1 VTAHHRKRAE
11 DQLRRLLSEL
21 LQRRLKDPRLAL
33 ASVSYVELSTDLRYG
48 TVYLSI
54 LGDAEAA
61 REGVLAVR
69 KAASFLRAELARGL
83 RLRHVPE
90 LRFELDDRV
99 RAQERIEE
107 LLREAGVHT
116 PSPEG
121 PCTETERPSAGKEE
135 ERDPRGT

>member
-1 VTAHHRKRAE
+1 
-11 DQLRRLLSEL
+11 

-33 ASVSYVELSTDLRYG
+33 ASVSYVELSSDLRYG

-61 REGVLAVR
+61 REGILAVR
-69 KAASFLRAELARGL
+69 KAASFLRSELARGL

-99 RAQERIEE
+99 RAQERIET
-107 LLREAGVHT
+107 LLREAAGQPAPT
-116 PSPEG
+116 EG
-121 PCTETERPSAGKEE
+121 SRAETERPSTGEEE